1 MASSCLPS
9 ALGMRWLAA
18 GCKRILKQEGCHLP
32 QAMSPYQQKTSDR
45 CEAGLMHNNAQS
57 QSSASLQG
65 SQQTAAHSSTRPASR
80 VPACVVNKHTRRA
93 SQQVRPRFMHKR
105 TGWACDLGLH
115 QPCH

>member
-65 SQQTAAHSSTRPASR
+65 SHCLCTQQHQTSKQGASM
-80 VPACVVNKHTRRA
+80 CGEQTHQA
-93 SQQVRPRFMHKR
+93 SITTSEAPIYAQAYRMGV
-105 TGWACDLGLH
+105 
-115 QPCH
+115 